1 MADGTAL
8 VSYEGARDLDSG
20 RRPEEVVEMLVGR
33 LESEAADR
41 VSKKNIVEQRWIEDL
56 TQYEGRYGT
65 GEETRLS
72 SGNRSTAFVN
82 ETRPKTLACE
92 SKLYDLLFPT
102 DDRNWGIRPT
112 PVPDL
117 VREAEDAIAEAE
129 QLTREA
135 NAVADDAEAEAFAG
149 RAQEAADRASNAQA
163 VMDEAKQR
171 ADLMSDEIADHLVE
185 CDYAAEC
192 RDVIHDAC
200 VLGTGILKGP
210 LARTERIRRNW
221 LKNDRGEYELQFGEG
236 ADRLVLHRVSPWNLF
251 PDPTAL
257 TFEDSEDWFER
268 HLLKAKDL
276 RRLAKLPNVNVEAV
290 EELLEEGPQGTV
302 PTYVD
307 QMQSIS
313 NEKMEAN
320 RQRYIFWEYRGELD
334 REEMGALFRLFGM
347 QDEMDLDEI
356 SPLLT
361 VDCVVWFCQ
370 GKAVRFALNHLD
382 SNEPCYSFFTLE
394 KNESRLWG
402 VGIPWIMRQP
412 QAIVNAAWRIMLDNA
427 AIAAFPQTEVDTEV
441 IEPAEGDDYG
451 LRARKVWL
459 RRSSA
464 DPNKPGLTFH
474 NIPIQQEQMAAIIQI
489 AKEFIDKE
497 TSISVIAEGEQ
508 GATTKTA
515 GGMTL
520 LMNAV
525 NVVFRRIVKN
535 FDDGITEPT
544 LERAYDYLM
553 QFSPKD
559 EIKGDYQV
567 QARGSS
573 VLLVREIQAQNLL
586 LLATQMIPHPILGK
600 YFRPLPVLTKLAQ
613 SMMIPGDDVLRSKE
627 EVDAIEAAEAEDQ
640 GPDPAML
647 EMQVRGE
654 LEQAKLANA
663 LEIAMLEHEGAMM
676 RLASEENV
684 RLEDI
689 ASRLAG
695 IREQTAGRL
704 AAVREQSASRERQT
718 AAEIAIDSAKPPGAS
733 TAGGL
738 V

>member
-1 MADGTAL
+1 MAEGTAL
-8 VSYEGARDLDSG
+8 ASYEGSRDLGSG
-20 RRPEEVVEMLVGR
+20 RSVEEVVEMLVGR
-33 LESEAADR
+33 LESEANDR
-41 VSKKNIVEQRWIEDL
+41 VSKKNIVELRWIEDL

-65 GEETRLS
+65 GEESRLS
-72 SGNRSTAFVN
+72 SGGRSTAFVN

-112 PVPDL
+112 PVPEL
-117 VREAEDAIAEAE
+117 VREAENAILEAE
-129 QLTREA
+129 RLTDEA
-135 NAVADDAEAEAFAG
+135 NAAGEDRQAQALAAEAQG
-149 RAQEAADRASNAQA
+149 QADRAARA
-163 VMDEAKQR
+163 KAAMDEAKER

-185 CDYAAEC
+185 CDYPAEC
-192 RDVIHDAC
+192 RDAIHDAC

-221 LKNDRGEYELQFGEG
+221 LKNDKGEYELQFGEG
-236 ADRLVLHRVSPWNLF
+236 ADRLIVHRVSPWNLF

-257 TFEDSEDWFER
+257 TFDDSEDWFER

-276 RRLAKLPNVNVEAV
+276 RRLARLPNVNVDAI

-313 NEKMEAN
+313 DEKMESN
-320 RQRYIFWEYRGELD
+320 RQRYIFWEYRGSLD

-347 QDEMDLDEI
+347 EADMAMEEV
-356 SPLLT
+356 SPLVT
-361 VDCVVWFCQ
+361 VDCVIWFCQ

-382 SNEPCYSFFTLE
+382 SNAAIYSFFTLE

-459 RRSSA
+459 RRSTAPA
-464 DPNKPGLTFH
+464 DKPGLKFH
-474 NIPIQQEQMAAIIQI
+474 EIPTRQQEMAAIIEI
-489 AKEFIDKE
+489 AKQFIDKE

-559 EIKGDYQV
+559 EIKGDYQI

-600 YFRPLPVLTKLAQ
+600 YFRALPILTKLAQ
-613 SMMIPGDDVLRSKE
+613 SMMIPGEDVLKTAE
-627 EVDAIEAAEAEDQ
+627 EVAAEEAAEAENA
-640 GPDPAML
+640 GPDPAILQL
-647 EMQVRGE
+647 EMQGE
-654 LEQAKLANA
+654 LEQAKMQNA
-663 LEIAMLEHEGAMM
+663 REIAMLEHEQAMM
-676 RLASEENV
+676 KLASDEQV
-684 RLEDI
+684 KLEDI
-689 ASRLAG
+689 AA
-695 IREQTAGRL
+695 RL
-704 AAVREQSASRERQT
+704 AAIREQSAARLEGIRQQSASKERIFAGE
-718 AAEIAIDSAKPPGAS
+718 AAMSAPGQPQ
-733 TAGGL
+733 GGGYL
-738 V
+738 

>member
-8 VSYEGARDLDSG
+8 VSYEGPRDFDATRSV
-20 RRPEEVVEMLVGR
+20 EDVVEMLVGR
-33 LESEAADR
+33 LESEANDR
-41 VSKKNIVEQRWIEDL
+41 VSKKNIVELRWIEDL

-65 GEETRLS
+65 GEESRLS
-72 SGNRSTAFVN
+72 SGGRSTAFVN

-112 PVPDL
+112 PVPQL
-117 VREAEDAIAEAE
+117 VREAEHAIAEAE
-129 QLTREA
+129 RLTDEA
-135 NAVADDAEAEAFAG
+135 NAAGEDRQAQALAAQAQQSADKAA
-149 RAQEAADRASNAQA
+149 RAKA
-163 VMDEAKQR
+163 VMDEAKER

-185 CDYAAEC
+185 CDYPAEC

-221 LKNDRGEYELQFGEG
+221 LKNDKGEYELQFGEG
-236 ADRLVLHRVSPWNLF
+236 ADRLVCHRVSPWNLF

-257 TFEDSEDWFER
+257 TFDDSEDWFER

-276 RRLAKLPNVNVEAV
+276 RRLARMPNVNVEAI

-313 NEKMEAN
+313 DEKMESN
-320 RQRYIFWEYRGELD
+320 RQRYIFWEYRGSLD

-347 QDEMDLDEI
+347 EADMAMEEV
-356 SPLLT
+356 SPLVT
-361 VDCVVWFCQ
+361 VDCVIWFCQ

-382 SNEPCYSFFTLE
+382 SNAAIYSFFTLE

-459 RRSSA
+459 RKASA
-464 DPNKPGLTFH
+464 QPDKPGLKFH
-474 NIPIQQEQMAAIIQI
+474 EIPTRQQEMAAIIEI
-489 AKEFIDKE
+489 AKQFIDKE

-508 GATTKTA
+508 GSTSKTA

-627 EVDAIEAAEAEDQ
+627 EVDAIEAAEAENA
-640 GPDPAML
+640 GPDPAIL
-647 EMQVRGE
+647 QLQMQGE
-654 LEQAKLANA
+654 LEQAKLESAR
-663 LEIAMLEHEGAMM
+663 EIAMLEHEQAMM
-676 RLASEENV
+676 KLASDQQIK
-684 RLEDI
+684 LEDI
-689 ASRLAG
+689 AA
-695 IREQTAGRL
+695 RL
-704 AAVREQSASRERQT
+704 AAIREQSAARLEGIRQQSASKERIFAGE
-718 AAEIAIDSAKPPGAS
+718 AAMSAPGQPQ
-733 TAGGL
+733 GGGYL
-738 V
+738 

>member
-1 MADGTAL
+1 MADGSDRAG
-8 VSYEGARDLDSG
+8 YDGYFDRRSG
-20 RRPEEVVEMLVGR
+20 RSAEEVVEMVVGR
-33 LESEAADR
+33 LESEALDR
-41 VSKKNIVEQRWIEDL
+41 VSKKNIVEVRWIEDL
-56 TQYEGRYGT
+56 TQYEGRYGH
-65 GEETRLS
+65 GEESRLS
-72 SGNRSTAFVN
+72 SGGRSAAFVN

-112 PVPDL
+112 PVPML
-117 VREAEDAIAEAE
+117 AREAEEAVAEAE
-129 QLTREA
+129 ELTDQA
-135 NAVADDAEAEAFAG
+135 NSMPDDGQAQALA
-149 RAQEAADRASNAQA
+149 RQAQEAADRGNRAQA
-163 VMDEAKQR
+163 VMDEAKKR

-221 LKNDRGEYELQFGEG
+221 LKNDRGDYELQFREG
-236 ADRLVLHRVSPWNLF
+236 AERLIFHRVSPWNLF

-276 RRLAKLPNVNVEAV
+276 RRMARLPNVNVDAI

-302 PTYVD
+302 PNYID

-313 NEKMEAN
+313 NEKMESN
-320 RQRYIFWEYRGELD
+320 RQRFVFWEYRGALD
-334 REEMGALFRLFGM
+334 REEMGALFRHFGM
-347 QDEMDLDEI
+347 DDEADDIDEI
-356 SPLLT
+356 SPLFAL
-361 VDCVVWFCQ
+361 DCVVWFCQ
-370 GKAVRFALNHLD
+370 GRAVRFAVNHLD
-382 SNEPCYSFFTLE
+382 SNAAIYSFFTLE

-427 AIAAFPQTEVDTEV
+427 AISSFPQTEVDTEV

-451 LRARKVWL
+451 LRSRKVWL
-459 RRSSA
+459 RKA
-464 DPNKPGLTFH
+464 GAQPDKPGIKFH
-474 NIPIQQEQMAAIIQI
+474 EIPTRQPEMASIIEI
-489 AKEFIDKE
+489 AKTFIDKE

-508 GATTKTA
+508 GTTTKTA

-535 FDDGITEPT
+535 FDDGITEPS
-544 LERAYDYLM
+544 LERAYDYQM
-553 QFSPKD
+553 QYSPKD

-586 LLATQMIPHPILGK
+586 LLATEMIPHPILGK
-600 YFRPLPVLTKLAQ
+600 YFRPLPVLVKLTQ

-627 EVDAIEAAEAEDQ
+627 EVDALEAAEAEQ
-640 GPDPAML
+640 GPDPAL
-647 EMQVRGE
+647 LQLQMQGE

-663 LEIAMLEHEGAMM
+663 LEIAMLEHEQAMM
-676 RLASEENV
+676 TLASQENV
-684 RLEDI
+684 KMEDI
-689 ASRLAG
+689 AARLTAIREQSASRLAG
-695 IREQTAGRL
+695 IREQ
-704 AAVREQSASRERQT
+704 SASRERQA